1 MVAKKTIN
9 RNDIAREVHKRLP
22 EFLMRDINKVLEEAE
37 VVVSDEVDKG
47 NKVKL
52 GKLIELEIQMKKAR
66 RHYDGIDKIH
76 GGSGKYVEIPARRRV
91 KYTPMKLLKDI
102 QNKDIK

>member
-9 RNDIAREVHKRLP
+9 RDDLARELHNRYP
-22 EFLMRDINKVLEEAE
+22 EFLMRDIKLLIEELEVIVA
-37 VVVSDEVDKG
+37 DEVDSG

-52 GKLIELEIQMKKAR
+52 GKLLELESQTKASR

-76 GGSGKYVEIPARRRV
+76 GGKGKYVEIPARKRV

-102 QNKDIK
+102 QNKPVK